1 MASHFGRSIRLAT
14 IVLVAALVA
23 SAGSSALIAALA
35 IGIAAG
41 IVCYYTVQIIK
52 QRLGIDGSLDVFAVH
67 GVGGALGV
75 LLTAFFSVWLGGLGL
90 DEGRTVG
97 DQFWIQLT
105 GLIATLVW
113 SVVITFI
120 ILKVV
125 QAITGL
131 RVREED
137 ASEGLDVS
145 THGERG
151 YTF

>member
-1 MASHFGRSIRLAT
+1 
-14 IVLVAALVA
+14 
-23 SAGSSALIAALA
+23 
-35 IGIAAG
+35 
-41 IVCYYTVQIIK
+41 
-52 QRLGIDGSLDVFAVH
+52 
-67 GVGGALGV
+67 VGGALGV

-105 GLIATLVW
+105 GLVATLAW

-137 ASEGLDVS
+137 ESEGLDVS